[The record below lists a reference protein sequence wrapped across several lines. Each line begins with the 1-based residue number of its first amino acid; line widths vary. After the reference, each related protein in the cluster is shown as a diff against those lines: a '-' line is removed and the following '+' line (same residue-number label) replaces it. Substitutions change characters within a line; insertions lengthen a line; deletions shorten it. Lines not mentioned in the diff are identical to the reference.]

1 MDIPLSG
8 ALFITNPRRKR
19 RRVVTRDNGAKDR
32 MIARQT
38 GRTLKSVK
46 AMKAKNYAA
55 YQKLFKDAGG
65 EAALKKYKA
74 KGQRT
79 RAAVKDG
86 SYTHSTWGKGSTSKS
101 KSKSTSR
108 KKSAMKNN
116 PRRKKSVWQRYLKA
130 ASGKGYSMAE
140 LRAGYK
146 TLVRKHGNNA
156 AKIVA
161 AAKAFKAK
169 AGAAPKKRKST
180 KRKSASK
187 APARLGF
194 SLSRVQRVVR
204 KKGKNGRYN
213 YFAVLGRSGTVMKRI
228 SKATYNMLRAKGI
241 GAKGRTLKKRKTTR
255 KTTRKAAPKRRT
267 TTRRSSAA
275 RGRSRA
281 KVTAKRAK
289 RARPK
294 GGLRKIR
301 TKRGMRFMLD
311 GKFISKAKYNS
322 MLPAGLRVA
331 NPRRRKNPGLGALA
345 LRKNGRA
352 RKNPG
357 VLGGALNLFDRSAD
371 MLARVPL
378 AGRFARLVPTVGVFA
393 TTGLIHYYA
402 MRYLGPRLPEL
413 GAKIGGLIGQEE
425 LGYGFGVRT
434 QMYGYSLGGATIGA
448 LLLAGHRFLPK
459 LFPSQRASEVFALAA
474 LGGGITLDVVDALK
488 RRDGSEASMDANF
501 EAGEDMDPML
511 GQQQTLS
518 GLAYTSGALN
528 GLAYTSGELNGVA
541 MDSGADLVQS
551 YAGAHLGDA
560 AHCGPDFDAA
570 EGQALMMGPA
580 AYKARFGLP
589 AARGFFNRMGMSP
602 MAGRPGH
609 RWAWL
614 VKMIGFNRAA
624 KLASMSPRKRMA
636 VIAKLRA
643 QAKQT
648 IDQANYGALAYKGGA
663 LNGLAYTDGALNGVV
678 YTGGVL

>member
-32 MIARQT
+32 MIARKT

-146 TLVRKHGNNA
+146 TLVRKHGGNA

-255 KTTRKAAPKRRT
+255 KVTRKAAPKRRT

-357 VLGGALNLFDRSAD
+357 VLSGALNLFDSSAN
-371 MLARVPL
+371 MLSRVPVVGRL
-378 AGRFARLVPTVGVFA
+378 APYLPTAGVFA
-393 TTGLIHYYA
+393 SVAAIHYYA
-402 MRYLGPRLPEL
+402 MRYLGPKLPEL
-413 GAKIGGLIGQEE
+413 AEKAGDLVGQGEYGYKVGSMAQKAGYTIGG
-425 LGYGFGVRT
+425 FAV
-434 QMYGYSLGGATIGA
+434 AA
-448 LLLAGHRFLPK
+448 LLGAGNRYLPK
-459 LFPSQRASEVFALAA
+459 FFPSRAASMTFATAAIGTGVF
-474 LGGGITLDVVDALK
+474 LDVMDYL
-488 RRDGSEASMDANF
+488 RGQDGSEASMDANF
-501 EAGEDMDPML
+501 EAGEAAD
-511 GQQQTLS
+511 LS

-589 AARGFFNRMGMSP
+589 AARGFVNRVGMSP

-609 RWAWL
+609 RWGWL